1 MKIAVAG
8 TGYVGLSI
16 AVLLARHHQVVAVD
30 IVPAKVAL
38 LNQRKSP
45 IEDSEIEH
53 FLAQE
58 SLNFKA
64 TLDPKAAF
72 LGADFVIIATPTDYD
87 PVTNYFN
94 TSSIESVVQKV
105 LSIAPQAVIVVKS
118 TVPVGYTERLRTQ
131 TGSQNIL
138 FSPEFLREGKALYD
152 NLYPSR
158 IVVGDGTG
166 KVFSDRAKAFA
177 TLLQHGAIKADI
189 DVLLCGS
196 TEAEAIKLFS
206 NTYLAMRVAY
216 FNELDTYAATHR
228 LDTRK
233 IIDGVCMDPR
243 IGNHYNNPSFGYGGY
258 CLPKDTKQLL
268 ANFDAVPQNIMRA
281 IVDSNTTRKDFC
293 AAEVLKRNPK
303 VVGIFRLVMKAGS
316 DNYRSSSIQGV
327 MKRIKAKGVEVIV
340 FEPALKEERFFNS
353 RVVENLDQFKL
364 EADVIV
370 ANRLNADLTDV
381 AAKVYTRDLFGQD

>member
-206 NTYLAMRVAY
+206 NTYLAMREGDWKLQSMQRPKKDVLYNLASDPGEKTDLATQEPARLAAMKAALTA
-216 FNELDTYAATHR
+216 FNATQAKPLWPSLAEGPVR
-228 LDTRK
+228 
-233 IIDGVCMDPR
+233 IDKTINDPR
-243 IGNHYNNPSFGYGGY
+243 SPQDAFVYY
-258 CLPKDTKQLL
+258 
-268 ANFDAVPQNIMRA
+268 AN
-281 IVDSNTTRKDFC
+281 
-293 AAEVLKRNPK
+293 
-303 VVGIFRLVMKAGS
+303 
-316 DNYRSSSIQGV
+316 
-327 MKRIKAKGVEVIV
+327 
-340 FEPALKEERFFNS
+340 
-353 RVVENLDQFKL
+353 
-364 EADVIV
+364 
-370 ANRLNADLTDV
+370 
-381 AAKVYTRDLFGQD
+381 